1 MKKTFNY
8 KASSPENEKR
18 FLVIA
23 KNMGSNP
30 VKMTT
35 IRHQQTSKI
44 RYIFPI
50 FSKYPFKISYKFL
63 K

>member
-1 MKKTFNY
+1 MKKTFHY

-35 IRHQQTSKI
+35 IRHQQTSKFDTFFQLLANI
-44 RYIFPI
+44 H
-50 FSKYPFKISYKFL
+50 SKSVTNS
-63 K
+63 